1 MNHNGNQFGMSDE
14 DIRSEVQA
22 KLQAKYAPEIE
33 KARKDSEAH
42 EAERE
47 RMEKKGY

>member
-1 MNHNGNQFGMSDE
+1 MNHNGDQFGLSKE
-14 DIRSEVQA
+14 DIKSEMQS
-22 KLQAKYAPEIE
+22 KMQSKYAFEIE
-33 KARKDSEAH
+33 DARQASKEH

>member
-1 MNHNGNQFGMSDE
+1 MNHNGDQFGLSQE
-14 DIRSEVQA
+14 DIKSEMQS
-22 KLQAKYAPEIE
+22 KMQAKYAPEIE
-33 KARKDSEAH
+33 KARKDSEQH